1 MITPYKNKDES
12 KKQQVAEMFDNIAG
26 KYDFLNHFLSLG
38 IDKVWR
44 KKAIK
49 KLKKANPQR
58 ILDIAC
64 GTGDFSIEALKL
76 NPKEIIGIDISK
88 EMLKVGVEKIKKKKL
103 ENTITLKLGDSEN
116 LEFEDNYFDAAI
128 VAFGVRNFEN
138 LQKGLKEICRVLKPE
153 GVFIVLEF
161 SKRKYFAFKQFYNF
175 YFLRILPNIGRLFSK
190 DNSAYTYL
198 PESVQAFPDGKNF
211 IIELEKAGFRNCELF
226 PQTFGVST
234 IYVGEKLLNC

>member
-1 MITPYKNKDES
+1 
-12 KKQQVAEMFDNIAG
+12 MFDNIAG

-49 KLKKANPQR
+49 KLKTSNPQR

-76 NPKEIIGIDISK
+76 NPTEIIGIDISK
-88 EMLKVGVEKIKKKKL
+88 EMLKVGIEKIKKKNL
-103 ENTITLKLGDSEN
+103 ENIITLKLGDSEN
-116 LEFEDNYFDAAI
+116 LEFENNYFDAAI
-128 VAFGVRNFEN
+128 VAFGVRNFET
-138 LQKGLKEICRVLKPE
+138 LQKGLKEIQRVLKPG

-161 SKRKYFAFKQFYNF
+161 SKPKYFPFKQFYNF
-175 YFLRILPNIGRLFSK
+175 YFLRILPVIGKLFSK

-198 PESVQAFPDGKNF
+198 PESVQAFPDGENF
-211 IIELEKAGFRNCELF
+211 IKELETAGFNNCELF
-226 PQTFGVST
+226 PQTLGVAT
-234 IYVGEKLLNC
+234 IYMGEK